1 MADRIDAKFMSYDD
15 WKALGPL
22 FHAAEADGDN
32 IYDGTTRERPTT
44 PNWASLS
51 LGGPNKIIGNPH
63 HSSRND
69 AFTNAHSQWMHIMKV
84 LDEGGD
90 DAFKMIHE
98 TAKAAHKITEIAE
111 RKHGYAD
118 AWVALASDEKTAE
131 VLRGLVTSVLQHYP
145 GAKGVLPA
153 TLPKRADE
161 LPLEALKEQM
171 GKLQPKRFRRRI
183 LENGQV
189 RFAQPDNR
197 EAAND
202 NAFHANTPNR
212 VAAQANSRPR
222 PFAGE
227 IAIFADDGMESFAAD
242 YVRSLD
248 ERLLACPEKKKPL
261 WDELAV
267 NRPKG
272 VFYPR
277 DYDNNLK
284 QNQAADQLLARADA
298 AALFVN
304 GDITS
309 RVSAILAQ
317 ASRMGKAVKVI
328 GPDGQ
333 QMDLLATAREAE
345 VSHMSKKEI
354 AQSFSSAA
362 FDMRV
367 NDPMAYMGLGM
378 VKSEKLGEINPK
390 DLARLSEM
398 NDSVND
404 IADMASNPNGQAF
417 LRDQMK
423 ITPATIKLL
432 GDADAMARARDS
444 LIKVRSEIA
453 DAGMEV
459 IGPADY
465 PEALLASGAFEP
477 YLLVEGNK
485 DLLRNAET
493 IVGISGAVA
502 SDERA
507 QRLTSSTNARAVS
520 ALTMQPVTSAY
531 VLGQTSVDI
540 PETGP
545 QLVISSVGK
554 AHLRKEDA
562 EKLDRVVENGGCV
575 IHMLP
580 PKNRSWYYD
589 ATAYDPKTKKKGM
602 NVPVPATGDQST
614 DRRAAK
620 VLAAMSKT
628 VLVTALNARETE
640 TPQHVVVTQALK
652 SGRLPTVVNF
662 NDMENLDHVSGNRA
676 LLASTGMTALT
687 RAGIGARDAEP
698 LGKTYAEQEPSI
710 DTGRNM
716 DLAMANLARHLK
728 GQEIQL
734 PEAKR
739 ARRAE
744 KVAPEL

>member
-22 FHAAEADGDN
+22 FQAPEADGDH
-32 IYDGTTRERPTT
+32 IYDGTTRDRPET

-51 LGGPNKIIGNPH
+51 LGGPNKIIGNPN

-84 LDEGGD
+84 FDEGGE
-90 DAFKMIHE
+90 DAFKLIHE
-98 TAKAAHKITEIAE
+98 TAKSAHKITEIAE

-131 VLRGLVTSVLQHYP
+131 VLRGLVTSVLQYYP

-161 LPLEALKEQM
+161 LPLEKLKADMKSFE
-171 GKLQPKRFRRRI
+171 PKRFRRRI

-197 EAAND
+197 EAQND
-202 NAFHANTPNR
+202 REFQEATPSR
-212 VAAQANSRPR
+212 VAPQANSRPR
-222 PFAGE
+222 QFAGT
-227 IAIFADDGMESFAAD
+227 IAIFADDGMEAFAAK
-242 YVRSLD
+242 YAHSLD
-248 ERLLACPEKKKPL
+248 DRLLACPEKKKPL

-277 DYDNNLK
+277 DYDNNLP
-284 QNQAADQLLARADA
+284 QGQAAKQLLGRTDA
-298 AALFVN
+298 AAFFIN

-309 RVSAILAQ
+309 RVSGILAE
-317 ASRMGKAVKVI
+317 ASRFGKAVKVF
-328 GPDGQ
+328 GPDGKE
-333 QMDLLATAREAE
+333 MPLMATAREAE
-345 VSHMSKKEI
+345 ASHMSRKEY
-354 AQSFSSAA
+354 AQSFSSPA
-362 FDMRV
+362 FDLPI
-367 NDPMAYMGLGM
+367 NDPMAFMGLSM
-378 VKSEKLGEINPK
+378 VKSDKLGQINPK

-398 NDSVND
+398 TDSVND
-404 IADMASNPNGQAF
+404 IADMASNGNGQAF

-432 GDADAMARARDS
+432 ADGDAMKGARES
-444 LIKVRSEIA
+444 LLKVRSEIA

-485 DLLRNAET
+485 DLLRNADT

-507 QRLTSSTNARAVS
+507 QRLTSSTNSRAVS

-545 QLVISSVGK
+545 QLVISTTGK
-554 AHLRKEDA
+554 SHLRKEDA
-562 EKLDRVVENGGCV
+562 EKLERIVENGGCV

-580 PKNRSWYYD
+580 PTNRSWYYD
-589 ATAYDPKTKKKGM
+589 STAFDPKTKKKGM
-602 NVPVPATGDQST
+602 TVPVPATGDQST

-620 VLAAMSKT
+620 LLAAMSKT

-652 SGRLPTVVNF
+652 AGRLPTVVNF
-662 NDMENLDHVSGNRA
+662 NDMNLDHVSGNGELLTKSGIAA
-676 LLASTGMTALT
+676 LAG
-687 RAGIGARDAEP
+687 AGIGARDAEP
-698 LGKTYAEQEPSI
+698 LGKKYAEQRPSI
-710 DTGRNM
+710 DTNRNM

-734 PEAKR
+734 PEVKR